1 MYQTIGVIVV
11 NQGLTAEDFNIDFP
25 VGTEVWDEIQ
35 DRSTLSNL
43 LRSDPNNSY
52 RKRKTGLL
60 DE

>member
-11 NQGLTAEDFNIDFP
+11 KQGLTTEDFNIDFP

-35 DRSTLSNL
+35 DHSTLSNL
-43 LRSDPNNSY
+43 LRSDPNNGY
-52 RKRKTGLL
+52 RKRNTGLL